1 MAISLLAVE
10 GPRGR
15 GDSPAVS
22 VVVDALRT
30 EAVVAL
36 VVGRR
41 VPECVLLQEV
51 RVMSKREPNLHGWQL
66 NAGFAQPA
74 LNRME
79 AFLRVLRSRKRGEG
93 EPAAERVLPV
103 HVRDE
108 AHVAVVNHKSCGRKL
123 SIIGPH
129 LER

>member
-1 MAISLLAVE
+1 MSLLAVE

-15 GDSPAVS
+15 GDSPAVC
-22 VVVDALRT
+22 VVVDALGT

-51 RVMSKREPNLHGWQL
+51 RAMSKREPNLHGWQL

-74 LNRME
+74 LNRRE
-79 AFLRVLRSRKRGEG
+79 TFLRVRSRKRGEG